1 MKEISV
7 LVGAGSIGQ
16 AIIRRVSAGKHIV
29 LADYS
34 EENAKRTAKTLEN
47 AGFECSTIQC
57 DLGNKEDILV
67 LVEFATSKGE
77 VKHMVNA
84 AGVSPSQ
91 APVGEILRVDLY
103 GTSVLLEEFG

>member
-1 MKEISV
+1 MKKQVSV

-34 EENAKRTAKTLEN
+34 LEYAEQAAKTLEN

-57 DLGNKEDILV
+57 DLGSKEDILK
-67 LVEFATSKGE
+67 LVEYVISRQDVSSTS
-77 VKHMVNA
+77 
-84 AGVSPSQ
+84 
-91 APVGEILRVDLY
+91 R
-103 GTSVLLEEFG
+103 

>member
-1 MKEISV
+1 MKLVSV

-34 EENAKRTAKTLEN
+34 IENANRTKETLEN
-47 AGFECSTIQC
+47 AGYECSTMKC
-57 DLGNKEDILV
+57 DLGSKENILK
-67 LVEFATSKGE
+67 LVEFATSKGD
-77 VKHMVNA
+77 VMYVVNA

-91 APVGEILRVDLY
+91 APVA
-103 GTSVLLEEFG
+103 